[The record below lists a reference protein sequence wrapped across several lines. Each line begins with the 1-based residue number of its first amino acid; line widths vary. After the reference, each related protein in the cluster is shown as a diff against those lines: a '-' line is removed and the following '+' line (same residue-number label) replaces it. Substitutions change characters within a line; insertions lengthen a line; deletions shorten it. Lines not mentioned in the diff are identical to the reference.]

1 MKSTQVD
8 SEERKDMEESTMFI
22 ENMLDLDCCT
32 INKMPASIQDKRIK
46 CMKDQMQVSNV
57 DKDML

>member
-22 ENMLDLDCCT
+22 ENMTDLDFCT
-32 INKMPASIQDKRIK
+32 INMVHEGPNAGFQ
-46 CMKDQMQVSNV
+46 CGY
-57 DKDML
+57 